1 MLSVY
6 ACMYVCMCVL
16 LVNLDNKI
24 IIFYLCQFFFIIFYL
39 FFLNNMF
46 IDILLKTCV
55 QCTITDTQKCKSTV
69 QTTLIH
75 W

>member
-24 IIFYLCQFFFIIFYL
+24 IIFYLCQFFFL